1 MRHVREVLAASAP
14 LPTLHARAALPGDP
28 SALGCLHAGLRRG
41 RAGASSPL
49 LGSMPCAGA
58 LWLGTTAKPRLG
70 AFPLPCRFCSCL
82 LKARGASPGRGEVVR
97 GAETPSS
104 PPPAPPQQCRS
115 SSPFPSRG
123 VSEPGNGRPRGSG
136 GQRSSVCRWTLQDA
150 HGYPT
155 EIPQSWVFCPIP
167 SSASSLCFSFGAF
180 YFFPQQPGERVCFL
194 PAPLVTKEGDMSLCL
209 TLLLCPQ
216 LCPNT
221 VPVVLRAAGHRWLP
235 QSRSLSGWSVSRQ
248 VPLADVSMGL
258 AGPDRET

>member
-28 SALGCLHAGLRRG
+28 SALGCLRAGLRRG

-97 GAETPSS
+97 GAETPFF
-104 PPPAPPQQCRS
+104 PAPCSSAATPEQQ
-115 SSPFPSRG
+115 P
-123 VSEPGNGRPRGSG
+123 VSQPRGERARKWPAPGFRGAKKQCVQVDASRCSRLSN
-136 GQRSSVCRWTLQDA
+136 QDPSVLGILP
-150 HGYPT
+150 H
-155 EIPQSWVFCPIP
+155 PQLSV
-167 SSASSLCFSFGAF
+167 LCFSFGAF

-221 VPVVLRAAGHRWLP
+221 VPVVLRAAGRRWLP
-235 QSRSLSGWSVSRQ
+235 QSRLLSGWSLSRQ